1 LGVSNPIL
9 APLSYGDPTYASLVR
24 KRGKELFGEKFKS
37 LDEFIG
43 HEKYF
48 QILGQCG
55 YAVMG
60 QLRHGGL
67 GNINYMLYSGVKVFF
82 YPENPMYAYY
92 KQHGF
97 QVYLLPEAVGS
108 DFQSLL
114 SPDMIQNN
122 REACRK
128 LSSEEKRNT
137 ITQEWFQTLGLTEK
151 SNA

>member
-1 LGVSNPIL
+1 
-9 APLSYGDPTYASLVR
+9 
-24 KRGKELFGEKFKS
+24 
-37 LDEFIG
+37 
-43 HEKYF
+43 
-48 QILGQCG
+48 
-55 YAVMG
+55 
-60 QLRHGGL
+60 
-67 GNINYMLYSGVKVFF
+67 
-82 YPENPMYAYY
+82 MYAYY